1 MLYVPYESATVY
13 SSVACSR
20 IQSKVAA
27 SNSQENTA
35 GRTGLTGFSPGCGM
49 LHSTQ
54 ISRSQE
60 SYLGMPAIGG
70 VSMEDLLQRRRENIE
85 AKKELYY
92 RLFKNVF

>member
-1 MLYVPYESATVY
+1 
-13 SSVACSR
+13 
-20 IQSKVAA
+20 
-27 SNSQENTA
+27 
-35 GRTGLTGFSPGCGM
+35 M

-70 VSMEDLLQRRRENIE
+70 VGMEDLLQRRRENIE